1 MTNLSANKRTAEEQP
16 VAEIAAESAG
26 MAGSLLS
33 ISKST
38 RAFLSLLLAD
48 IGLYPGQD
56 HLLERLELDRPVSVS
71 VLAEQLSVRPSTVSK
86 MLDRLIEKNLVR
98 RLNFEGDARRTMVHL
113 TEAGEEMRGRIRT
126 VWGRFESELSGN
138 LSDEDRRRLAT
149 ALTEVD
155 AILSTRLRRLR

>member
-1 MTNLSANKRTAEEQP
+1 MMDRSTAKQIVRPPAQP
-16 VAEIAAESAG
+16 NDLEGSSGIAC
-26 MAGSLLS
+26 SLLS

-56 HLLERLELDRPVSVS
+56 QLLDRLELDRPVSVS

-86 MLDRLIEKNLVR
+86 MLDRLIEKDLVR

-113 TEAGEEMRGRIRT
+113 TEPGEEMRARIRS
-126 VWGRFESELSGN
+126 VWSKLEAEVAGN
-138 LSDEDRRRLAT
+138 MDTPERDRLAA
-149 ALTEVD
+149 ALAEVD
-155 AILSTRLRRLR
+155 TILATRLRRLR